1 MQGVGLSSGRL
12 WLLPIVFL
20 VSSTKRASLSL
31 DRIALVGA
39 LEAYSNV
46 KTDLEPLSLSIQ
58 QKALP
63 TDHARLQAVPG
74 GKRIAASE
82 RRRVE
87 QSEANSVCEM

>member
-1 MQGVGLSSGRL
+1 MATANRFSGE
-12 WLLPIVFL
+12 FNETSKL
-20 VSSTKRASLSL
+20 V